1 MQESSFKLAATH
13 LKNSS
18 IINLGNEL
26 SDHLI
31 AELKDFVMNEIH
43 VNQNKS
49 IILVLSGL
57 KFMDSQEFNELH
69 KISRMTEILGAQTI
83 FVGLNPGI
91 IIHLMSQDV
100 DIVGIKSYLSF
111 EDALNTLEN
120 TALSEEILEDTDRDE
135 FLESDFDNND
145 EIGQK

>member
-13 LKNSS
+13 LKKSS

-91 IIHLMSQDV
+91 IIHLMSQNV
-100 DIVGIKSYLSF
+100 DIAGIKSYLSF

>member
-1 MQESSFKLAATH
+1 
-13 LKNSS
+13 
-18 IINLGNEL
+18 
-26 SDHLI
+26 
-31 AELKDFVMNEIH
+31 
-43 VNQNKS
+43 
-49 IILVLSGL
+49 
-57 KFMDSQEFNELH
+57 MDSQEFNELH

>member
-18 IINLGNEL
+18 IINVGNEL

-31 AELKDFVMNEIH
+31 AELKDFVMKEIH

-100 DIVGIKSYLSF
+100 NIVGIKSYLSF

-120 TALSEEILEDTDRDE
+120 TALSEDLFEEIDRDE
-135 FLESDFDNND
+135 FLESNLDNND
-145 EIGQK
+145 EISQK

>member
-18 IINLGNEL
+18 IINVGNEL

-31 AELKDFVMNEIH
+31 AELKDFVMKEIH

-120 TALSEEILEDTDRDE
+120 TALSEDILEDTDRDE

-145 EIGQK
+145 EIDQK